1 MLIDFVQGVRSNYHI
16 ALYFWRMYD
25 IYNRLKNDQKL
36 PKSQLQI
43 PRGFETL
50 GANLPHPNPLES
62 GKRHG

>member
-36 PKSQLQI
+36 PKSQVQK
-43 PRGFETL
+43 PRGQD
-50 GANLPHPNPLES
+50 NPW
-62 GKRHG
+62 GKSTASKSTSEW